1 MAQRK
6 TPRHVAILAGGS
18 GTRFW
23 PAGTASRPKQL
34 LALDGEDPRSLLRAT
49 YDRVAPL
56 CDGDGP
62 WVVAAKALAPAI
74 RKVLPAK
81 AKRRLILEPVPRNT
95 AAAIALAAHVVDDTI
110 PEKSP
115 ERDATVNGPL
125 LAFVPADARVGP
137 EAKYRAAIATMFD
150 RVEAMDGIVLL
161 GVRPTFPATGYGY
174 VELGALRRRTRG
186 GAAHAVHRFVEKPSL
201 AVAKRYVRGRRHV
214 WNLGTFAA
222 GTASFLSETFIHF
235 PPTDHAIE
243 PSFHPP
249 HDIASSRLSART
261 LARLYPSIPS
271 VSFDHAV
278 MEKVDPQF
286 LEVVVT
292 DLDWDDLGSWDAVA
306 RHAKTDAAGNAIP
319 AGSEA
324 VDAKN
329 CCVRVDD
336 GTVVALLGVE
346 DLVVVRTAKATLVA
360 KRGRGEDVRKV
371 VERLKA
377 AGRGDVV
384 S

>member
-1 MAQRK
+1 MARK

-23 PAGTASRPKQL
+23 PAGTASKPKQL
-34 LALDGEDPRSLLRAT
+34 LALDGDDPRSLLRAT

-56 CDGDGP
+56 CDADGP
-62 WVVAAKALAPAI
+62 WIVAAKALAPAI
-74 RKVLPAK
+74 KKVLPAK
-81 AKRRLILEPVPRNT
+81 ARGRLILEPVPRNT
-95 AAAIALAAHVVDDTI
+95 AAAIALAAHVVQDAEDAWTI
-110 PEKSP
+110 
-115 ERDATVNGPL
+115 DGPA
-125 LAFVPADARVGP
+125 LAFVPADARVRPQGRYVL
-137 EAKYRAAIATMFD
+137 ALAGMLDQADSI
-150 RVEAMDGIVLL
+150 DGIVLL

-174 VELGALRRRTRG
+174 VEIGPLLGKGKAGAL
-186 GAAHAVHRFVEKPSL
+186 HEVKRFVEKPSRI
-201 AVAKRYVRGRRHV
+201 VAQRYVRGRRHV

-222 GTASFLSETFIHF
+222 STGVFLRAAFECFAPLHS
-235 PPTDHAIE
+235 AID
-243 PSFHPP
+243 PAFHPRFSP
-249 HDIASSRLSART
+249 TRLAARY
-261 LARLYPSIPS
+261 AKIPS

-278 MEKVDPQF
+278 LEKMHPSH

-292 DLDWDDLGSWDAVA
+292 NLDWDDLGSWDAVA
-306 RHAKTDAAGNAIP
+306 RHAIP

-324 VDAKN
+324 IDAKN
-329 CCVRVDD
+329 CCVRVED
-336 GTVVALLGVE
+336 GTVVALLGVD

-360 KRGRGEDVRKV
+360 KKGRGEDVRKV